1 MYNGD
6 MRKAKIGDIGLYS
19 ISGPLGWIISIGQ
32 AAVGDGSKYTHAF
45 IITDQ
50 NEVLAA
56 QPRGARYDPLH
67 IYYGRS
73 AVLDVPLTDLQ
84 RALIV
89 ENARKLE
96 GVKYGFSGYL
106 YIILSAF
113 NIRPK
118 WLVNY
123 VTNNGRMI
131 CSQLVDFVY
140 AQSGVHLFD
149 DGRQPF
155 DVTPGDLADLIWK
168 DYKLNG

>member
-1 MYNGD
+1 
-6 MRKAKIGDIGLYS
+6 MRKAKIGDIGLYT
-19 ISGPLGWIISIGQ
+19 ISGPLGWIISVGQ
-32 AAVGDGSKYTHAF
+32 AALGDGSKYTHAF
-45 IITDQ
+45 IVTNDD
-50 NEVLAA
+50 EVLAA

-67 IYYGRS
+67 IYYGHS
-73 AVLDVPLTDLQ
+73 VILDVPLTDLQ

-89 ENARKLE
+89 ENTKRLE

-106 YIILSAF
+106 YIILSSF

-140 AQSGVHLFD
+140 AQSGVHLFN